1 MILNLT
7 QEEADALLTVLA
19 YVGGEP
25 KTSRRGTIE
34 SVRDKLFGFTHYND
48 SDIDQVKSEGVYFL
62 PKREKK

>member
-1 MILNLT
+1 MLLNLT
-7 QEEADALLTVLA
+7 QEEADTLLTVLA

-34 SVRDKLFGFTHYND
+34 SVRDKLFGFARYND
-48 SDIDQVKSEGVYFL
+48 SDIDQVKSEGIYFL